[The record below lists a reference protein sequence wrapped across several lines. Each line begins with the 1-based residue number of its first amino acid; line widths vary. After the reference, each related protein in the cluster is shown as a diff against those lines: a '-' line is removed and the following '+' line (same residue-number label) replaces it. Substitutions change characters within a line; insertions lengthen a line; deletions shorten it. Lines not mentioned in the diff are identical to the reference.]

1 MGTYLLRRLILA
13 LPTLFLVSVGVF
25 SIVRL
30 LPGDVVDIMYEE
42 HNYAATK
49 ADMRRI
55 LGLDESLPI
64 QYGRWVAGMFR
75 GDFGTSL
82 WTKRSAAQE
91 LKARMPV
98 SLELGAMS
106 FMLAMFIAIPIG
118 ILSAVKADTPIDY
131 IVRTYAIGGLSIPS
145 FWLATLVIIYG
156 AKWFH
161 WSPPLTFVPLRED
174 PLRHFSQFI
183 IPALLLGAFGW
194 ASVIRMT
201 RTMMLEVLRE
211 DYIRTARAK
220 GLTNARVIIRHA
232 ARNACLPVI
241 TLIGIYLPGVIGG
254 AVIIETIFGLPG
266 MGRYTV
272 EIINSRDYPMLQVVN
287 LVFASMII
295 VSNLLVDCTYAL
307 LDPRIRRHLM

>member
-1 MGTYLLRRLILA
+1 MGQYLLRRLVLA
-13 LPTLFLVSVGVF
+13 VPTLFLVSLGVF

-42 HNYAATK
+42 HNYADTK
-49 ADMRRI
+49 AEMREI
-55 LGLDESLPI
+55 LGLNQPLPI
-64 QYGRWVAGMFR
+64 QYGKWISGMVR
-75 GDFGTSL
+75 GDFGESL
-82 WTKRSAAQE
+82 WTKRSAAEE

-98 SLELGAMS
+98 SLELGVMS
-106 FMLAMFIAIPIG
+106 FFLAMFIAIPIG

-161 WSPPLTFVPLRED
+161 WSPPLVFVPFREN
-174 PLRHFSQFI
+174 PVQHFSQFI

-220 GLTNARVIIRHA
+220 GLTNSRVIMRHA

-272 EIINSRDYPMLQVVN
+272 EIINSRDYPMLQIVN

-295 VSNLLVDCTYAL
+295 LSNLAVDCTYAL
-307 LDPRIRRHLM
+307 LDPRIRRHLI

>member
-1 MGTYLLRRLILA
+1 MGQYLLRRLVLA
-13 LPTLFLVSVGVF
+13 VPTLFLVSLGVF

-42 HNYAATK
+42 HNYADTK
-49 ADMRRI
+49 AEMREI
-55 LGLDESLPI
+55 LGLNQPLPI
-64 QYGRWVAGMFR
+64 QYGRWISGMFR
-75 GDFGTSL
+75 GDFGESL
-82 WTKRSAAQE
+82 WTKRSAAEE

-98 SLELGAMS
+98 SLELGVMS
-106 FMLAMFIAIPIG
+106 FFLAMFIAIPIG

-161 WSPPLTFVPLRED
+161 WSPPLVFVPFREN
-174 PLRHFSQFI
+174 PVQHFSQFI

-220 GLTNARVIIRHA
+220 GLTNGRVIMRHA

-272 EIINSRDYPMLQVVN
+272 EIINSRDYPMLQIVN

-295 VSNLLVDCTYAL
+295 LSNLAVDCTYAL
-307 LDPRIRRHLM
+307 LDPRIRRHLI

>member
-49 ADMRRI
+49 ADMRHI

-64 QYGRWVAGMFR
+64 QYGRWVTGMFR

-91 LKARMPV
+91 LKARMPG

-131 IVRTYAIGGLSIPS
+131 LVRTYAIGGLSIPS

-174 PLRHFSQFI
+174 PLQHFSQFI

-254 AVIIETIFGLPG
+254 AVIIETIFGLP
-266 MGRYTV
+266 
-272 EIINSRDYPMLQVVN
+272 
-287 LVFASMII
+287 
-295 VSNLLVDCTYAL
+295 
-307 LDPRIRRHLM
+307 

>member
-1 MGTYLLRRLILA
+1 M
-13 LPTLFLVSVGVF
+13 V
-25 SIVRL
+25 
-30 LPGDVVDIMYEE
+30 
-42 HNYAATK
+42 
-49 ADMRRI
+49 
-55 LGLDESLPI
+55 
-64 QYGRWVAGMFR
+64 R
-75 GDFGTSL
+75 GDFGESL
-82 WTKRSAAQE
+82 WTKRSAAEE

-98 SLELGAMS
+98 SLELGIMS
-106 FMLAMFIAIPIG
+106 FGLAMFIAIPIG

-131 IVRTYAIGGLSIPS
+131 LVRTYAIGGLSIPS

-161 WSPPLTFVPLRED
+161 WSPPLVFVPFREN
-174 PLRHFSQFI
+174 PVQHFSQFI

-220 GLTNARVIIRHA
+220 GLTNGRVIIRHA

-272 EIINSRDYPMLQVVN
+272 EIINSRDYPMLQIVN

-295 VSNLLVDCTYAL
+295 FSNLAVDCVYAL
-307 LDPRIRRHLM
+307 LDPRIRRQLI